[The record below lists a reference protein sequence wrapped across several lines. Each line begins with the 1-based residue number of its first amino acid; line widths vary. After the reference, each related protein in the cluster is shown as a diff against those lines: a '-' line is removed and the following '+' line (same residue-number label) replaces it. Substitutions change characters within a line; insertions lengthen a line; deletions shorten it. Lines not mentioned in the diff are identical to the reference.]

1 MTISFA
7 FLRFK
12 FDYKSSMFKRAISVL
27 SINDR
32 RKVSLVVIIQILMGF
47 LDLIGVAV
55 IGVLGALA
63 ISGVGSNAPGNR
75 VQAALKLMQIEN
87 FSFQSQAAILGIF
100 ATVLLVGRTLLSVFF
115 TRRILFFLS
124 RRGAFISTILV
135 SRLLTKS
142 LLTIQSRST
151 QDFLYSVTHGV
162 NTVLLGIIGSA
173 VMLISDTSLMI
184 VMSLGLFLVDPV
196 IALFSI
202 IIFGVIGYLL
212 YKLMHVRAKKLGSLG
227 TRLSIQSNEKI
238 VEVLSSYRESMV
250 RNRRSFYAKEIGKLR
265 VELADT
271 QAELS
276 FMPNISK
283 YVIETSVIIGAL
295 IISACQFILQDATH
309 AVATLAV
316 FLSAGTRI
324 APAVLRLQQGAVQ
337 IRANIG
343 TAGPTLDLIEELGNA
358 ELVEDLTDKLD
369 LTHEGFEPQVLL
381 KNVTFSYPGGAQ
393 PALDSVSLNI
403 EPGTVVS
410 IVGPSG
416 AGKTTLIDV
425 LLGVLDADSGIVL
438 ISNFPPHKT
447 IAKWPGA
454 ISYVPQD
461 VMVANGSIR
470 ENVSLGYPTNLATD
484 SLIWNSLKI
493 AHLQNHVEN
502 MEFELETQ
510 VGERG
515 TRLSGGQRQRI
526 GIARAMFTNPNLLVL
541 DEATSSL
548 DGETEANISDSI
560 NNLKGKVT
568 VIMIA
573 HRLSTVRNSD
583 QVIYMDGG
591 RVVSTGTFEAVRQ
604 AVPDFDKQAK
614 LMGL

>member
-1 MTISFA
+1 MNISFA

-12 FDYKSSMFKRAISVL
+12 FDYKNSMFKRAISVL
-27 SINDR
+27 SKKDR

-47 LDLIGVAV
+47 LDLMGVAV

-124 RRGAFISTILV
+124 RRGAFISTTLV

-271 QAELS
+271 QAELG

-295 IISACQFILQDATH
+295 IISASQFILQDATH

-343 TAGPTLDLIEELGNA
+343 TAGPTLDLIEELGNP
-358 ELVEDLTDKLD
+358 ELVEDLNDKLD

-381 KNVTFSYPGGAQ
+381 KNVTFSYPGSAQ
-393 PALDSVSLNI
+393 PALDSVSLYI

>member
-12 FDYKSSMFKRAISVL
+12 FDYKNSMFKRAISVL

-403 EPGTVVS
+403 ESGTVVS

-438 ISNFPPHKT
+438 ISNFPPRKT

>member
-1 MTISFA
+1 MNISFA

-12 FDYKSSMFKRAISVL
+12 FDYKNSMFKRAISVL
-27 SINDR
+27 SKKDR

-47 LDLIGVAV
+47 LDLMGVAV

-124 RRGAFISTILV
+124 RRGAFISTTLV

-295 IISACQFILQDATH
+295 IISASQFILQDATH

-343 TAGPTLDLIEELGNA
+343 TAGPTLDLIEELGNP

-393 PALDSVSLNI
+393 PALDSVSLYI